1 MTLEFHGSQVL
12 ATKHTGCNDAQMK
25 AGNPVQASKQASK
38 PTLLYK
44 RKRLLNFQR
53 ISPPKDIELLCNQ
66 ASSLSEAAL

>member
-25 AGNPVQASKQASK
+25 AGNPVQASK